1 MTELCYDDV
10 SVGDHIPTLTV
21 TVDETQMF
29 FFSAATY
36 NGHRIHYDKEWAR
49 AEGYDDVL
57 VHGPLQAA
65 LLARALGDW
74 IGGRGRLVS
83 FSVQNRA
90 VAYPGEPLSFGGRVT
105 GKRLDESGSG
115 LVDLDIA
122 GRRDDTVLMPG
133 TATVAAIVGIAE
145 LPAERRP
152 TGPPRFTLDQY
163 ALLAKLVIED
173 AGVDPGRVNGLL
185 THGVA
190 ESAMFAPATLCE
202 YLGLACDF
210 GERVDLGGASSAGM
224 VWRAAA
230 AVELGICEAALAV
243 VPGSASVPH
252 SARRPPPESN
262 WYGASS
268 NNYGSPQAE
277 FEIPYGNVG
286 QNAPYAQ
293 IAQRYAAEFGYDPA
307 ALAKIAVDQRTN
319 ACAHPGAVFFGTP
332 ITAADVLDSPMIAD
346 PIHMLETVMRVHG
359 GAAVLIANADLAR
372 RGRHR
377 PVWIK
382 GFGEHIAFKTPTY
395 AEDLLS
401 TPIARAAE
409 RAFAM
414 AGLDRP
420 DVDVASIYDCYTIT
434 VLMSLEDAGFCA
446 KGQGMQWIGDHDLTH
461 RGDFPLNTAGGQL
474 SFGQAGMAGGM
485 HHVVDGAR
493 QIMGRAGDAQVPG
506 CHTAFVTGNGGIMSE
521 QVALLLQGE

>member
-1 MTELCYDDV
+1 MTGL
-10 SVGDHIPTLTV
+10 
-21 TVDETQMF
+21 
-29 FFSAATY
+29 
-36 NGHRIHYDKEWAR
+36 
-49 AEGYDDVL
+49 
-57 VHGPLQAA
+57 
-65 LLARALGDW
+65 
-74 IGGRGRLVS
+74 RG
-83 FSVQNRA
+83 
-90 VAYPGEPLSFGGRVT
+90 
-105 GKRLDESGSG
+105 ES
-115 LVDLDIA
+115 
-122 GRRDDTVLMPG
+122 
-133 TATVAAIVGIAE
+133 AIVGIAE
-145 LPAERRP
+145 LPADRRL
-152 TGPPRFTLDQY
+152 TRPPLFTLDQY
-163 ALLAKLVIED
+163 ALLAKMVVED
-173 AGVDPGRVNGLL
+173 AGVDPARVNGLL

-202 YLGLACDF
+202 YLGLALDF
-210 GERVDLGGASSAGM
+210 GERVDLGGATSAGM

-230 AVELGICEAALAV
+230 AVELGICDAVLAV
-243 VPGSASVPH
+243 VPGSASLPQ
-252 SARRPPPESN
+252 SERRPQKDAQPGPN

-268 NNYGSPQAE
+268 NTYGSPQAE

-307 ALAKIAVDQRTN
+307 AIAKIAVDQRTN
-319 ACAHPGAVFFGTP
+319 ACAHPGAVFHGGP
-332 ITAADVLDSPMIAD
+332 ITADDVLASPMIAD

-359 GAAVLIANADLAR
+359 GAGVLIANADIAR
-372 RGRHR
+372 RSRNR

-395 AEDLLS
+395 AEDLLH

-409 RAFAM
+409 KAFAM
-414 AGLDRP
+414 AGLSRA

-446 KGQGMQWIGDHDLTH
+446 KGKGMAWITDRDLTY

-493 QIMGRAGDAQVPG
+493 QIMGRAGDAQVPD
-506 CHTAFVTGNGGIMSE
+506 CHIAFVTGNGGIMSE
-521 QVALLLQGE
+521 QVALLLRGD